1 MYPTN
6 KTQEVLGM
14 DTMNLTENISHL
26 NELKKDAQVSQKK
39 GLPFIMASV
48 LIWSMILYVQYMDV
62 GQVTKNF
69 YTFMCSCYLMPFA
82 FMFSKMLKVNI
93 FERTK
98 NPINKLGFLCTIN
111 QMLYL
116 IIVMWAYS
124 KSPESMLMLYAIVFG
139 AHLLPFAWVYDSK
152 AYYLMSFLETI
163 GALVTA
169 LVFGN
174 AVTCIFMIIMEIALC
189 VFLFIENKQL

>member
-48 LIWSMILYVQYMDV
+48 LIWSMILFVQYMDL

-139 AHLLPFAWVYDSK
+139 AHLLPFAWVYDSR

-189 VFLFIENKQL
+189 VFLFMENKQL

>member
-1 MYPTN
+1 
-6 KTQEVLGM
+6 M

-48 LIWSMILYVQYMDV
+48 LIWSMILFVQYMDL

-163 GALVTA
+163 GALVTG

-174 AVTCIFMIIMEIALC
+174 AITCIFMIIMEIALC

>member
-1 MYPTN
+1 
-6 KTQEVLGM
+6 M

-48 LIWSMILYVQYMDV
+48 LIWSMILFVQYMDL

-163 GALVTA
+163 GALVTG

-174 AVTCIFMIIMEIALC
+174 AIICIFMIIMEIALC

>member
-48 LIWSMILYVQYMDV
+48 LIWSMILFVQYMDL

-139 AHLLPFAWVYDSK
+139 AHLLPFAWVYDSM

>member
-1 MYPTN
+1 
-6 KTQEVLGM
+6 M

-48 LIWSMILYVQYMDV
+48 LIWSMILFVQYMDL

-139 AHLLPFAWVYDSK
+139 AHLLPFAWVYDSR

-189 VFLFIENKQL
+189 VFLFMENKQL